1 SILVSATAL
10 VVLTVAFDALYM
22 PEHGAS
28 ILLALATSIAL
39 ICCRTYC
46 QSLSDR
52 SQLSGV
58 LLLVLAPAM
67 SLITL
72 FYVDEFMQGYLWHWT
87 AFCALVTVYYV
98 VLGQRLHSLALEC
111 SAVMHALIVGVAF
124 VWLSDTWLTTAI
136 SIQVAVMAL
145 QTQSGVFRPA
155 SWAIKVAMGIL
166 VIRLTLLP
174 FIPEW
179 QPVEAGHWAW
189 VIVSYLPSLIILLYA
204 RATLK
209 QVDLELTNWFE

>member
-1 SILVSATAL
+1 IALLTFSAVTRMPELDTLQMVYCYALLVATVWLPAVRTGWSLRVFLPSILVSATAL

-52 SQLSGV
+52 SPLSGV
-58 LLLVLAPAM
+58 LLLVLAPTM

-155 SWAIKVAMGIL
+155 SWA
-166 VIRLTLLP
+166 
-174 FIPEW
+174 
-179 QPVEAGHWAW
+179 
-189 VIVSYLPSLIILLYA
+189 
-204 RATLK
+204 
-209 QVDLELTNWFE
+209 